1 MLTWG
6 RFGAFWRV
14 TAVRSPL
21 RGKLPG
27 FEMKI
32 QQGGGGEKLPSFR
45 NPPVVEVVFGIRFA
59 TSLPMQTRHLGQLWQ
74 ALGSDYPETEDAFPL
89 IDAEEVPAKMSPI
102 PALLRRIRAYSGDR
116 HFLLQ
121 IQDTRLYVN
130 WIKADAPVVY
140 PRFEAVQSRFE
151 AAWSGLVRFAE
162 SQDLGRVTPG
172 RFELTY
178 VNRIGAGGRVA
189 DIAEG
194 YLKTLRFSD
203 LEGEQF
209 ARPRGLNATWK
220 FDMPNDAGEGSVM
233 AVDGAAPGGPEGL
246 VLTFACAGAP
256 SEVWDR
262 AKWFAAAHTWIVRGF
277 TELTTP
283 KGHGEWGREQ

>member
-1 MLTWG
+1 M
-6 RFGAFWRV
+6 
-14 TAVRSPL
+14 
-21 RGKLPG
+21 
-27 FEMKI
+27 
-32 QQGGGGEKLPSFR
+32 GEKLPSFS

-74 ALGSDYPETEDAFPL
+74 ELGDDYPQTEDAFPL
-89 IDAEEVPAKMSPI
+89 IDPEEVPVKMSLI

-116 HFLLQ
+116 QFLLQ

-130 WIKADAPVVY
+130 WVKADAPVVY

-151 AAWSGLVRFAE
+151 AAWSGLLRFAE
-162 SQDLGRVTPG
+162 AQGLGELTPK

-178 VNRIGAGGRVA
+178 VNRIGTGGRVA

-203 LEGEQF
+203 LKGEQF
-209 ARPRGLNATWK
+209 ALPKALNATWK
-220 FDMPNDAGEGSVM
+220 FDMPSHAGEGSIT
-233 AVDGAAPGGPEGL
+233 ATDGAASGGPEGL
-246 VLTFACAGAP
+246 VLTFACAGDP

-262 AKWFAAAHTWIVRGF
+262 AGWFAAAHTWIVRGF
-277 TELTTP
+277 TELTTE
-283 KGHGEWGREQ
+283 KGHREWGREQ